1 VTGPLPP
8 DSRPG
13 PPPRHSGGE
22 PIALGKALVL
32 AALAVVIG
40 VFCADVGSRPVVD
53 TGTASSTPSPTTTTT
68 TLAGHPAPTTT
79 TTTAPNPAVKVVV
92 ANGGTVTGAAA
103 FFTAKLDAKGW
114 STLTPTNATSV
125 SASAVYYAPGD
136 QGPADTVATS
146 LGLSPTVV
154 HPISTVTPA
163 TGITGADVVLIV
175 GPDLAAQVTPTTT
188 TTAAVTARAGPA
200 AFA

>member
-1 VTGPLPP
+1 M
-8 DSRPG
+8 
-13 PPPRHSGGE
+13 
-22 PIALGKALVL
+22 AVL
-32 AALAVVIG
+32 IG
-40 VFCADVGSRPVVD
+40 VFCADVGSRPVVG
-53 TGTASSTPSPTTTTT
+53 TGTASSTPSTTTT

-125 SASAVYYAPGD
+125 TASAVYYAPGD
-136 QGPADTVATS
+136 QGPADTVAAS

-188 TTAAVTARAGPA
+188 TTAAATARAGPA